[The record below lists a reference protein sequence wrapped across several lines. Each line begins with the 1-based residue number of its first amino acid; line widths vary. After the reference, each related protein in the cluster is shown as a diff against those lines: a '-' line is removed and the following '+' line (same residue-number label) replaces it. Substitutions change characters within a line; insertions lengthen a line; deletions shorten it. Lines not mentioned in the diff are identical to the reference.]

1 MSQFGNFHDF
11 CRDSTLPVCNLFLEN
26 TGSQFSGELKKC
38 PLMGFAVG
46 SGRVR
51 NMGSVLLCAIAV
63 LVTGLL
69 YWMSERKKAAVGRR
83 EMQVFLVAYAV
94 VSIAEIFS
102 VGGFLTDRKIIVWFS
117 AVHIGAI
124 AATCWLLLINAIVGY
139 QLMDDGTPLSIG
151 LTVTSALAV
160 LVGVAYV
167 AIDTG
172 VNYSGEFKTTNPAEL
187 KNYALYVLYLLFP
200 LLLVVAYFILE
211 SVLVLGVLK
220 ETRPLVLLSI
230 SGLLFVIGQ
239 VFNFVVSVH
248 LCNATAGKIDGS
260 LFETFFVLL
269 SVVTLWF
276 FWSSITEDEWPDDPM
291 NPTLISE
298 QNYA

>member
-11 CRDSTLPVCNLFLEN
+11 CRDSTLPVCNLFLNN
-26 TGSQFSGELKKC
+26 TGSQFSGELEKSC
-38 PLMGFAVG
+38 SLNGFPVG
-46 SGRVR
+46 TGRVR

-63 LVTGLL
+63 LVTGML

-102 VGGFLTDRKIIVWFS
+102 WFS

-160 LVGVAYV
+160 FVGVAYV

-172 VNYSGEFKTTNPAEL
+172 LDYSGEFKTKSPAEL

-211 SVLVLGVLK
+211 SVLVLGVLN

-239 VFNFVVSVH
+239 VFNFVASVH
-248 LCNATAGKIDGS
+248 LCNATSGKIDGS

-269 SVVTLWF
+269 SVVALWF